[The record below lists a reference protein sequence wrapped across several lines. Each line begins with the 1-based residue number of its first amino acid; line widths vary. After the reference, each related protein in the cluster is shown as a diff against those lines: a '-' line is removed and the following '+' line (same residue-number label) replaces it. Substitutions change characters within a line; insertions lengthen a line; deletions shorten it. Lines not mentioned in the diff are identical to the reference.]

1 MATGRLGIQDCAATT
16 NYSVYTVP
24 TGYFAVVSVSLC
36 NRGATSANIR
46 ISVSSSSTPA
56 AGEYIEYDSELVAN
70 GVLERTGIVMD
81 NNQQTGGIG
90 GKYLIVRSSAANVS
104 AVVMGIETS
113 TA

>member
-1 MATGRLGIQDCAATT
+1 MATGRLGIQDCSAAT

-36 NRGATSANIR
+36 NRGATSSSIR
-46 ISVSSSSTPA
+46 ISVSSSGTPA
-56 AGEYIEYDSELVAN
+56 AGEYLEYDSELVAN

-81 NNQQTGGIG
+81 A
-90 GKYLIVRSSAANVS
+90 GKILVVRSSAASVS